1 LKILF
6 VHEVSYIKKPVYEI
20 HEFPEYL
27 ATRGHDVSF
36 FEFDEGRR
44 FWNQESAINANSSTG
59 KVVPGARIKL
69 FRPFQIGAPGVDRIL
84 AVFSSFPKLSQLF
97 RKEKFDVVVLY
108 AIPTYGAQVI
118 YLARRYG
125 VPVVFRALDVSHKIR
140 ASILSPL
147 IKSVEKHV
155 YKNANLLS
163 VNNPAMAKYCLNVS
177 SRKDGA
183 EVHFPPLDLEHF
195 ANHSSDA
202 SLRLQ
207 LGISKDDHVIV
218 YMGSFFYFS
227 GLPNAIKEFARHSGA
242 SPTSK
247 LLLIGMGE
255 QDPELRKLVK
265 DLSLENRV
273 LFAGFVPYKEL
284 PRYLSSCDI
293 AVNTLEPTLVSHA
306 AFPNKVLQYLASG
319 LPVVS
324 TRLDGLEGV
333 FGDHQVIEWASSPE
347 EVIATAMKSN
357 QKPGG
362 AKPKQ
367 GNKNPTTLVD
377 LFSPSST
384 VDKFESALKSIIER
398 EIRR

>member
-1 LKILF
+1 
-6 VHEVSYIKKPVYEI
+6 
-20 HEFPEYL
+20 
-27 ATRGHDVSF
+27 
-36 FEFDEGRR
+36 
-44 FWNQESAINANSSTG
+44 
-59 KVVPGARIKL
+59 
-69 FRPFQIGAPGVDRIL
+69 
-84 AVFSSFPKLSQLF
+84 
-97 RKEKFDVVVLY
+97 
-108 AIPTYGAQVI
+108 
-118 YLARRYG
+118 
-125 VPVVFRALDVSHKIR
+125 
-140 ASILSPL
+140 
-147 IKSVEKHV
+147 
-155 YKNANLLS
+155 
-163 VNNPAMAKYCLNVS
+163 
-177 SRKDGA
+177 
-183 EVHFPPLDLEHF
+183 LEHF

-207 LGISKDDHVIV
+207 LGINPDDHVIV

-265 DLSLENRV
+265 DLSLESRV

-367 GNKNPTTLVD
+367 DNKNPTALVD

>member
-6 VHEVSYIKKPVYEI
+6 VHEISYIKKPVYEI

-27 ATRGHDVSF
+27 ASKGHDVSF

-44 FWNQESAINANSSTG
+44 FWNPSSAINENSSTG
-59 KVVPGARIKL
+59 KVVPGSKIKL
-69 FRPFQIGAPGVDRIL
+69 FRPFQIGVPGIDRIL
-84 AVFSSFPKLSQLF
+84 AVFSSFPKLSKLF

-118 YLARRYG
+118 YLAQKYG

-147 IKSVEKHV
+147 IKLVEKQV

-163 VNNPAMAKYCLNVS
+163 VNNPAMAKYCLNLS
-177 SRKDGA
+177 LRKDGA

-202 SLRLQ
+202 SIRLQ
-207 LGISKDDHVIV
+207 LGISPEDYVIV

-227 GLPNAIKEFARHSGA
+227 GLPNAIKEFARRSGA
-242 SPTSK
+242 SPRSK

-255 QDPELRKLVK
+255 QDTELRKLVK
-265 DLSLENRV
+265 DLSLEGRV
-273 LFAGFVPYKEL
+273 LFAGFVPYQEL

-324 TRLDGLEGV
+324 TRLEGLEGV
-333 FGDHQVIEWASSPE
+333 FGDHQAIEWASSPE
-347 EVIATAMKSN
+347 DVIAIAMKSN
-357 QKPGG
+357 QKPGRTESKK
-362 AKPKQ
+362 A
-367 GNKNPTTLVD
+367 NKNPTALRE
-377 LFSPSST
+377 LFSPSNT
-384 VDKFESALKSIIER
+384 VDKFEASLKLIIEGETKR
-398 EIRR
+398 